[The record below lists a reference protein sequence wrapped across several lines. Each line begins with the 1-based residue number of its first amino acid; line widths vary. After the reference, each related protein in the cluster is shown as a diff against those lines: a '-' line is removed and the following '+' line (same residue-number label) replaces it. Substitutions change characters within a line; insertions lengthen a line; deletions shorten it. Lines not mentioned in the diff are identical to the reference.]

1 MTSDFTARAYSL
13 LTRSGLV
20 AALAII
26 LSACQ
31 TNIIDSAIESPVVSG
46 IRNLP
51 STIMPAQFDSTA
63 YVDSDFSI
71 PNAELAAD
79 GQYAVIKAH
88 FATNRNQ
95 RNTETAYNMFG
106 DGRGDSTV
114 FGKSYVVLPRQG
126 DTIDIE
132 PPGLPRVQ
140 MGEDA
145 PEPETLAHNEILER
159 DDFTRSIE
167 SDIDDGSNGSAL
179 IYVHDFNTSFETAA
193 VRSAQ
198 LSYDIGFPGISY
210 FFAWPSR
217 GSVPSYIADVG
228 SQQAS
233 RENLKTMF
241 NEILYLTPTNNIYVV
256 AKGLGAR
263 LAAEVLKDL
272 FLTQPD
278 ARNRIREIILITPD
292 ISANSFKSDLA
303 PFLGSDDAPLT
314 LYTSSAS
321 NTLAAAK
328 ALSGDDLAGDSSDGL
343 LITEHVETIDTG
355 DADTSLT
362 GHAGYLDPGSIVSD
376 LWDLIRHGS
385 RAGSRRQ
392 LRTVYSPEGTYWQY
406 RD

>member
-1 MTSDFTARAYSL
+1 MTSDFTARAHSL

-106 DGRGDSTV
+106 DGRADTTV
-114 FGKSYVVLPRQG
+114 FGKSYVVLPRRG
-126 DTIDIE
+126 DTVDIE
-132 PPGLPRVQ
+132 PLDLPRVQ

-145 PEPETLAHNEILER
+145 PEPEPLAHNEILER

-167 SDIDDGSNGSAL
+167 SDIDEGGNGSAL
-179 IYVHDFNTSFETAA
+179 IFVHDFNTSFETAA

-217 GSVPSYIADVG
+217 GGVPSYIADVG
-228 SQQAS
+228 SMQSS
-233 RENLKTMF
+233 RANLKSMI

-263 LAAEVLKDL
+263 LAAEVLKDI
-272 FLTQPD
+272 FVTQPD
-278 ARNRIREIILITPD
+278 SRNRIREIILVTPD
-292 ISANSFKSDLA
+292 IDSNTFRRDLA
-303 PFLGSDDAPLT
+303 PFLGSNDKPLT
-314 LYTSSAS
+314 VYTSAANDVLSAARS
-321 NTLAAAK
+321 
-328 ALSGDDLAGDSSDGL
+328 LSGARLVGDSSNGVFMA
-343 LITEHVETIDTG
+343 EHVETIDAG
-355 DADTSLT
+355 NADTSLA
-362 GHAGYLDPGSIVSD
+362 GHAGYLDRGAIVSD